1 MTRQRSTGE
10 NVYVE
15 DEREDVEYEHAY
27 NDRENEED
35 VYEHED
41 VYDDHVATQNELED
55 VGREHEIVD
64 REHEDVRNQHEIVV
78 GEHENFNS
86 EHDRVNDDNEY
97 DNIHKHIQ
105 FDNDLGSV
113 VERVAD
119 VKIDFDF
126 TDSDDDD
133 DDNID
138 DDVNDIDNID
148 YYANCVQRTEK
159 DPESKDEKKAQH
171 SDTFVH
177 DELRSPEKKI
187 GLSDDERQK
196 SKRSSKDCLKQS
208 KNQTV
213 NFLESDISSVKYSCD
228 SEQENT
234 LSDQNNEP
242 TNLSVKTVYTN
253 EMQDKEIIRNK
264 KPAKSEND
272 RVKPDGSSAFVFG
285 SGNEKEQIRKMSV
298 YKVYQVLLEWRSSDT
313 EKYLSKSL
321 RNEERDDLKETRKA
335 TDERGERRE
344 DTKSL
349 ILPSI
354 DSKSQMAIRGK
365 IVSEKVRKA

>member
-1 MTRQRSTGE
+1 MSTQRSTGE

-15 DEREDVEYEHAY
+15 DEREDVEYEHAF
-27 NDRENEED
+27 NDLENEED

-41 VYDDHVATQNELED
+41 VYDDHVATKNELED

-105 FDNDLGSV
+105 LDNDLGSV

-148 YYANCVQRTEK
+148 YYASCVQRTEK
-159 DPESKDEKKAQH
+159 DTESKDEKMPQH

-177 DELRSPEKKI
+177 DELRSPENKI

-196 SKRSSKDCLKQS
+196 SKRSSKDSLRQS

-213 NFLESDISSVKYSCD
+213 NFLESDVSSVKYSCD

-234 LSDQNNEP
+234 LSDQKNES

-272 RVKPDGSSAFVFG
+272 LVKPDGSSAFVFG
-285 SGNEKEQIRKMSV
+285 SGNEKEQVRKMSV

-321 RNEERDDLKETRKA
+321 VNEERDDLKETRKA
-335 TDERGERRE
+335 TDERGKRRE